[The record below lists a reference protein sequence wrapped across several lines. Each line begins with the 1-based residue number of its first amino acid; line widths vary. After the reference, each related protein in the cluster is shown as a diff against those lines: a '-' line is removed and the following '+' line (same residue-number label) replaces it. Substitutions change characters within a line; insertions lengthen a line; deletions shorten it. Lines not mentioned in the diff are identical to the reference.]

1 MGGNGSPTVPS
12 EAPSETRPDTSP
24 DRPVET
30 QNVAT
35 PKRGAVAID
44 PCLSAGM
51 SVCSGGRSAATL
63 REEER
68 GPPLISGV
76 QGGGEN
82 PRKLVNALSASLS
95 FK

>member
-1 MGGNGSPTVPS
+1 
-12 EAPSETRPDTSP
+12 
-24 DRPVET
+24 
-30 QNVAT
+30 
-35 PKRGAVAID
+35 
-44 PCLSAGM
+44 M